1 MNSDKHMIKHFNS
14 SKDLALQIREEIL
27 YLKML
32 VLFGSRARGDYR
44 EDSDYD
50 FAVLYDEDL
59 QESLTKDKPY
69 GFIEAYSVIP
79 KVLGISSDRIDIVNL
94 GHCSDVIAHFVAQD
108 GKLLYEKEI
117 GCFEQ
122 FKQRA
127 LMSDRQLYEIQQ
139 QIANRIRTSLA
150 RR

>member
-1 MNSDKHMIKHFNS
+1 MNKPNRSLSELKQ
-14 SKDLALQIREEIL
+14 LAPNLVREIPYLIIL
-27 YLKML
+27 A
-32 VLFGSRARGDYR
+32 LFGSRARNDHD
-44 EDSDYD
+44 ETISDYD

>member
-1 MNSDKHMIKHFNS
+1 MEF
-14 SKDLALQIREEIL
+14 SKVLEFQQQVSQIGVRL
-27 YLKML
+27 PYLKML
-32 VLFGSRARGDYR
+32 ILFGSRATGNATNT
-44 EDSDYD
+44 SDWD

-79 KVLGISSDRIDIVNL
+79 KVLGISGDRIDIVNL
-94 GHCSDVIAHFVAQD
+94 SHCSDVIAHFVAQD
-108 GKLLYEKEI
+108 GKLLFEKEV
-117 GCFEQ
+117 GCFDQ

-127 LMSDRQLYEIQQ
+127 LMSDRQLDNLQQ
-139 QIANRIRTSLA
+139 QIANRIRASLA

>member
-14 SKDLALQIREEIL
+14 SKDLALQIREEIP

-117 GCFEQ
+117 GCIEQ

-139 QIANRIRTSLA
+139 QIASRIRTSLA